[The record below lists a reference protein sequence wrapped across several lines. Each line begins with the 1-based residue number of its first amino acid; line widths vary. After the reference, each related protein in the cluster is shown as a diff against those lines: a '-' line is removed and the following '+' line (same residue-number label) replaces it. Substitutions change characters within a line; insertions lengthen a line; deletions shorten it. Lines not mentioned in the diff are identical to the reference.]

1 MPGQLT
7 RAAFLTGAA
16 LAAATP
22 RALAEAPADG
32 DLANARLL
40 VAFELLLLDFYGR
53 SKLPGAARAAFN
65 EQEHLAALSRI
76 LTDAGQ
82 TAATAGDIDFSYP
95 KASFGS
101 PERTAALGWTLER
114 LTLGAYLGAVEST
127 TSPVYRNVFVRI
139 SANEAQHMD
148 ALRPFTNSFADVL
161 TIEQASDALS
171 EYTG

>member
-1 MPGQLT
+1 LPGHLT
-7 RAAFLTGAA
+7 RASFLAGAA
-16 LAAATP
+16 LVVAAP
-22 RALAEAPADG
+22 RALADAPADG

-40 VAFELLLLDFYGR
+40 VALELLLLDFYGR
-53 SKLPGAARAAFN
+53 SKLPISKRAAFN
-65 EQEHLAALSRI
+65 EQEHLDAVSKI

-82 TAATAGDIDFSYP
+82 TPATADDIDFSYP
-95 KASFGS
+95 KASFGD
-101 PERTAALGWTLER
+101 PEKATALGWTLER

-127 TSPVYRNVFVRI
+127 ISPVYRNVFVRI
-139 SANEAQHMD
+139 SASEAQHME